1 MKLQHNVDKLLDGI
15 KTVKFDINGDAIN
28 AQDIMYQVRQ
38 LIIDNFIAHRMQGAA
53 FDSTLRR
60 LDSYI
65 SGFLRDP
72 GPYSNYYEND
82 GNGAKITKRLQGVL
96 LKTLEIPKAEVKEKF
111 AIFCK
116 DISSFY
122 CPEMKV
128 EASMLLPKEYF
139 GEGIIESGPT
149 CFNEDGEN
157 WHHKEFL
164 SRFNRIRLLYVRDAY
179 HASKRARCVVYFP
192 GGRRMLLFNF
202 YYNRFPNNWRILV
215 DAAKKCLGLKNI
227 SYGRIAS
234 QNIHLPI
241 YLNGDGVEVKTH
253 NSHVSERKVL
263 FPCPYCSGR
272 VEVNKFFWDKCC
284 CSRKCHD
291 KNRKEREQAY
301 CETCEEYFHPEHVMD
316 FRGQAMCED
325 CMEQRTG
332 HCYLCEERE
341 YAEKMVGVHLTNRN
355 RIVVLCE
362 GCASEQAFTCEICG
376 EAYYDREGYVPR
388 TLENGKKCC
397 HRCDP

>member
-116 DISSFY
+116 SISSLY

-139 GEGIIESGPT
+139 GEGIIEGGPT

-157 WHHKEFL
+157 WHHKKFL
-164 SRFNRIRLLYVRDAY
+164 LRFNRIRLLYVRDAY
-179 HASKRARCVVYFP
+179 RASKRARCVVYFP
-192 GGRRMLLFNF
+192 GGRRVLLSNF
-202 YYNRFPNNWRILV
+202 YYIRFPNNWRILV
-215 DAAKKCLGLKNI
+215 DAAKKCLGLRTI
-227 SYGRIAS
+227 SYCGIAS
-234 QNIHLPI
+234 QNIGLPI
-241 YLNGDGVEVKTH
+241 YLNGDGVEIKTH

-263 FPCPYCSGR
+263 FPCPYCSAR
-272 VEVNKFFWDKCC
+272 VEADRFQWERCC
-284 CSRKCHD
+284 CSNKCYE
-291 KNRKEREQAY
+291 KNRKEQENTY
-301 CETCEEYFHPEHVMD
+301 CESCEEYHHPENMVT
-316 FRGQAMCED
+316 FRGDALCED
-325 CMEQRTG
+325 CLAQNTG
-332 HCYLCEERE
+332 SCYICDGTE
-341 YAEKMVGVHLTNRN
+341 YSDDMVGVYITNRN
-355 RIVVLCE
+355 RVVEVCA
-362 GCASEQAFTCEICG
+362 GCASGHAFACGICG
-376 EAYYDREGYVPR
+376 ESYYDRGGYVPR
-388 TLENGKKCC
+388 ERENGEKCC
-397 HRCDP
+397 HRCAP